1 MLFGLEA
8 DMGQRGAGFTG
19 CLVSLMGFVLFV
31 AGLAGLA
38 GYFGFGGDFLSAEVI
53 QSAFKYV
60 EGMAGSLL
68 IPSGAA
74 TGVGLLLLVAGLSSG
89 DGHRSSNKETGVD
102 GYKGMIITCHKCG
115 QNNPAYAAVCS
126 NCKARLTMADN

>member
-1 MLFGLEA
+1 MFNFLEA
-8 DMGQRGAGFTG
+8 DMGQRGAGLTG
-19 CLVSLMGFVLFV
+19 CLVSLMGLVLLV
-31 AGLAGLA
+31 SGLVGLA
-38 GYFGFGGDFLSAEVI
+38 GYFGFGADILSAEII

-68 IPSGAA
+68 IPSGVA
-74 TGVGLLLLVAGLSSG
+74 TGIGLLLLVVGMSSG
-89 DGHRSSNKETGVD
+89 GGHKKSNDVTGVD

-126 NCKARLTMADN
+126 NCKARLSMADN

>member
-1 MLFGLEA
+1 
-8 DMGQRGAGFTG
+8 MGQRGAGFTG

-31 AGLAGLA
+31 AGLTGLA
-38 GYFGFGGDFLSAEVI
+38 GYFGFGGDLLSAEVI

-68 IPSGAA
+68 IPSAVA
-74 TGVGLLLLVAGLSSG
+74 TGVGLLLLLTGMFSG

-126 NCKARLTMADN
+126 NCKARLSMADN